1 MWRLSVADSTCA
13 RRQAAAPVEVVE
25 EPEYAD
31 RAVPEWTIKADAEFS
46 DERAEDTH
54 MVLEG

>member
-1 MWRLSVADSTCA
+1 MADSTCA

>member
-1 MWRLSVADSTCA
+1 MADSTCA
-13 RRQAAAPVEVVE
+13 RRQAAAPVEVLK

-31 RAVPEWTIKADAEFS
+31 RAVPEWTIKADAEFP
-46 DERAEDTH
+46 DEREENMH